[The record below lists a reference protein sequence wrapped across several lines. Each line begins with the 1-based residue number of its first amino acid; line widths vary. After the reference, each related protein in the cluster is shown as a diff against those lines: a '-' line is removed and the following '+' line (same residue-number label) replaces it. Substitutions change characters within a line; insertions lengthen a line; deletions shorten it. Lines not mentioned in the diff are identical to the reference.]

1 MPFAD
6 SGQHVLRAGSDAA
19 RAAGVTALPTPDLP
33 ADEWADTNELAR
45 TVLGELAETARAQAQ
60 AQGYAVGWAQ
70 GRRDARM
77 AAADATRR
85 AEQAAR
91 EAELR
96 REAEHRAAVTALHR
110 AADELRG
117 AVEEACGTVAL
128 QGTDLAL
135 ALTETL
141 LGHELSTATDADV
154 VRRTLRLM
162 PAPTT
167 ATVRLHPDVA
177 ASAAVQQLSD
187 AGLTVVADPSLQRDD
202 ALVEVDGSVT
212 DLRISTAMERLRQAL
227 A

>member
-6 SGQHVLRAGSDAA
+6 SGYRVLRAGSDAA
-19 RAAGVTALPTPDLP
+19 LAAGVTELPRPDLP
-33 ADEWADTNELAR
+33 AHDWADTNELAR
-45 TVLGELAETARAQAQ
+45 TMLGEVAETARAEAQ